1 MTAIRNN
8 RWICA
13 ILAVIASAVAL
24 SAFIETRCS
33 AQDPARAALPGDNVY
48 VTGKLIANRS
58 AVEPGKKF
66 RLGVDLNMQPGWHTY
81 YKNPGD
87 AGMATSIDWQLP
99 PGFTASTLKWQR
111 PHRYE
116 DAGITTFGYSDNTL
130 IAAVIR
136 VPHSQKVGTN
146 LTFGAKVKWL
156 SCRDICVPGKQELT
170 LVLPVVE
177 HGKALDENSA
187 KFAGVNFD
195 GPTTNIERDVKSGAT
210 DSSNHKAISILDSDV
225 TPSNSS
231 DKSLNLFTYLA
242 FASLGGLI
250 LNFMPC
256 VLPVVAIKVLGWV
269 EQSQSSPSKVRVSGL
284 YYAAGVIS
292 AFLSLACIVIAAQAA
307 GQKIGWGFQFQYP
320 PFLIAMSSV
329 ILFFGLSLFGLF
341 NFNPVG
347 YEAIGALAEKDDA
360 LGTFFKGVLATIL
373 STPCT
378 APFLGTALGFAF
390 VQPWW
395 IVLAIFFAI
404 GLGMSAPYFV
414 LMINPTWLRHFP
426 KPGPWMEK
434 LKEFMGFILLATVA
448 WLLSILGSEVG
459 LDGMLSV
466 TYFLLSIAFA
476 AWFVSRFSNLTHSSG
491 RRGAMLAIGMT
502 MVALALCTFILSQ
515 PCLLNTAA
523 CAEKNAIQTSDRAG
537 EPISWQALDLAQ
549 LDKDLNSG
557 KTVFLDFTAQWCLT
571 CKANEAAVLN
581 TAPIVSKMKALH
593 VVPIRADWTTQDSTI
608 TKLLRKFNRSG
619 VPLYVIF
626 PAKHPDKPI
635 VLPEVITPSM
645 VLEKLQEAG
654 PSI

>member
-1 MTAIRNN
+1 MTAMGNN
-8 RWICA
+8 RWIFA
-13 ILAVIASAVAL
+13 IIAVIVSAVVL
-24 SAFIETRCS
+24 SVFTENRCS

-48 VTGKLIANRS
+48 VTGELIANRS
-58 AVEPGKKF
+58 AVEPGKNF
-66 RLGVDLNMQPGWHTY
+66 RLGVELNMQPGWHTY

-99 PGFTASTLKWQR
+99 PGFSASPLKWQR

-116 DAGITTFGYSDNTL
+116 DAGIVTFGYADKTL
-130 IAAVIR
+130 IAADIS
-136 VPHSQKVGTN
+136 VPHSQN
-146 LTFGAKVKWL
+146 LGANLKFGAKVKWL
-156 SCRDICVPGKQELT
+156 SCRDLCVPGKQELT
-170 LVLPVVE
+170 LVLPVVAP
-177 HGKALDENSA
+177 GKALDKNSA
-187 KFAGVNFD
+187 KFASVNFD
-195 GPTTNIERDVKSGAT
+195 GPTTNIEPDVKSDGSN
-210 DSSNHKAISILDSDV
+210 SSNHKVISVLDSDL
-225 TPSNSS
+225 TPSNNS
-231 DKSLNLFTYLA
+231 DNSLNLPTYLA
-242 FASLGGLI
+242 FACLGGLI

-269 EQSQSSPSKVRVSGL
+269 EQSQSSPSKVRASGL
-284 YYAAGVIS
+284 YYTAGVIS
-292 AFLSLACIVIAAQAA
+292 SFLSLACIVIAAQAA

-329 ILFFGLSLFGLF
+329 VLFFGLSLFGLF
-341 NFNPVG
+341 NFNLTG
-347 YEAIGALAEKDDA
+347 YEAIGELAEKDDA
-360 LGTFFKGVLATIL
+360 LGNFFKGVLATIL

-395 IVLAIFFAI
+395 VVLAIFFAI

-414 LMINPTWLRHFP
+414 LMINPSWLHRFP
-426 KPGPWMEK
+426 KPGAWMEK

-459 LDGMLSV
+459 LNGMLSV

-476 AWFVSRFSNLTHSSG
+476 AWFVSRFSNLTQS
-491 RRGAMLAIGMT
+491 GMT
-502 MVALALCTFILSQ
+502 MVALGLCTFILSQ
-515 PCLLNTAA
+515 PCLLSTTA
-523 CAEKNAIQTSDRAG
+523 CIEKNTMQRSDTAG

-549 LDKDLNSG
+549 LNKDVNSG

-581 TAPIVSKMKALH
+581 TQPIVSKMKALQ
-593 VVPIRADWTTQDSTI
+593 VVPMRADWTTQDPTI

-635 VLPEVITPSM
+635 VLPEVITQSM